1 MPSSTF
7 KNRITFTLAATA
19 AFVLSAPALVHAE
32 KAEPKAEAIRPP
44 LELYDIDED
53 GYVSAEEAAHQKM
66 PARTFES
73 LDVDRDGRLNKDE
86 FGKAPPMRLNEGA
99 SK

>member
-1 MPSSTF
+1 M
-7 KNRITFTLAATA
+7 ILAVAATA
-19 AFVLSAPALVHAE
+19 VCILSAPGLVRAE
-32 KAEPKAEAIRPP
+32 KSAPQTEVIRAPI
-44 LELYDIDED
+44 ELYDTNED

-86 FGKAPPMRLNEGA
+86 FGKAPPMRLNEEV

>member
-1 MPSSTF
+1 MPLSTL
-7 KNRITFTLAATA
+7 KNKTPFALIALAVG
-19 AFVLSAPALVHAE
+19 VLSASGLVHAE
-32 KAEPKAEAIRPP
+32 KSEPKTEVIWPP
-44 LELYDIDED
+44 LELYDTDED

-86 FGKAPPMRLNEGA
+86 FGKAPHGTE
-99 SK
+99 

>member
-1 MPSSTF
+1 MPSSTL
-7 KNRITFTLAATA
+7 NRMILALAATA
-19 AFVLSAPALVHAE
+19 ACVLSAPGLVHAE
-32 KAEPKAEAIRPP
+32 KSAPKAEVIRAP
-44 LELYDIDED
+44 LELYDTNED
-53 GYVSAEEAAHQKM
+53 GYVSAEEAAQQKM

-86 FGKAPPMRLNEGA
+86 FGKAPPMRLDEEV

>member
-7 KNRITFTLAATA
+7 KNRITFALAATA

-32 KAEPKAEAIRPP
+32 KAEPKAEAIKPP

-86 FGKAPPMRLNEGA
+86 FGKAPPMRLNEES

>member
-1 MPSSTF
+1 MLSSTL
-7 KNRITFTLAATA
+7 KNKTALVLAAMTVCA
-19 AFVLSAPALVHAE
+19 LSAPTLVHAE
-32 KAEPKAEAIRPP
+32 KSEPRTEVIRPP
-44 LELYDIDED
+44 LELYDTDED

-73 LDVDRDGRLNKDE
+73 LDVDRDGRLNKEE
-86 FGKAPPMRLNEGA
+86 FGKVPPMGSNEEV

>member
-1 MPSSTF
+1 MPFSTL
-7 KNRITFTLAATA
+7 KNRMTLALTA
-19 AFVLSAPALVHAE
+19 MAVCVLSAPGLVHAE
-32 KAEPKAEAIRPP
+32 KSEPKTEVIRPP
-44 LELYDIDED
+44 LELYDTDED

-73 LDVDRDGRLNKDE
+73 LDIDRDGRLNKDE
-86 FGKAPPMRLNEGA
+86 FGEAPPMGLKEEI

>member
-1 MPSSTF
+1 MPSSTL
-7 KNRITFTLAATA
+7 NRLILALAATA
-19 AFVLSAPALVHAE
+19 ICVLSAPALTHAE
-32 KAEPKAEAIRPP
+32 KPATKTEEIRAPI
-44 LELYDIDED
+44 ELYDTNED

-86 FGKAPPMRLNEGA
+86 FGKAPPMRLNEEV

>member
-1 MPSSTF
+1 M
-7 KNRITFTLAATA
+7 ILALAATA
-19 AFVLSAPALVHAE
+19 VCVLPAPGLVHAE
-32 KAEPKAEAIRPP
+32 KSAPKTEVIRAPI
-44 LELYDIDED
+44 ELYDPNED

-86 FGKAPPMRLNEGA
+86 FGKAPPMRLNEEV